1 MNLGL
6 GNTKIASLSVAV
18 EREMASFCA
27 EAAAAG
33 LLSAPRVYQSQGCYQ
48 FSESCCPEWEQPVDS
63 VHPGIFAGKVASES
77 M

>member
-6 GNTKIASLSVAV
+6 GNTKIAPLSVAV
-18 EREMASFCA
+18 EWEMASFCA

-48 FSESCCPEWEQPVDS
+48 FSESCCPEWEQPCRFLS
-63 VHPGIFAGKVASES
+63 
-77 M
+77 

>member
-18 EREMASFCA
+18 EGEMASFCA

-33 LLSAPRVYQSQGCYQ
+33 LLSAPHVYQSQGCYSSLSLAVQ
-48 FSESCCPEWEQPVDS
+48 NGSSPVDS
-63 VHPGIFAGKVASES
+63 FHRDIFAGRVTSKSI
-77 M
+77 